1 MGCHPNALPYGR
13 ATAISMFHRAMNID
27 KRKLVQGIVALSAV
41 VVILTL
47 VGLKFIGVL
56 PAVLVCAAGTGLL
69 IFVAIKGRQR
79 RKTEVILG
87 FYVAANEIL
96 DDEEGRRYRFEITA
110 AIKTGQR
117 VVSSMPDPP
126 PLSSFALG
134 ALYHSIGD
142 QNGAVQHLA
151 LAAEEEVLKESP
163 HVAPS
168 RQLRR
173 YVRRLR
179 QIERRPDRWPKINAA
194 IRSLERMHQERGA
207 HLLAQNQGQLKR
219 MVEAYE
225 VGKSQQLAPAPTGGR
240 ISLDRP
246 LRSIKSPRPIS
257 EVLNDV
263 YEEDRKTS

>member
-1 MGCHPNALPYGR
+1 
-13 ATAISMFHRAMNID
+13 MNID
-27 KRKLVQGIVALSAV
+27 KRKLVQRIVALSLFVA
-41 VVILTL
+41 IL
-47 VGLKFIGVL
+47 VAAGLKFIGVTS
-56 PAVLVCAAGTGLL
+56 AVVVCVVGSGLMV
-69 IFVAIKGRQR
+69 FAAIKGRQR

-96 DDEEGRRYRFEITA
+96 EDAERRRYHFEIA
-110 AIKTGQR
+110 EAIKTGEK

-151 LAAEEEVLKESP
+151 LAAEEELLKESP
-163 HVAPS
+163 HIAPS

-179 QIERRPDRWPKINAA
+179 QIERRPERWPKVNAA
-194 IRSLERMHQERGA
+194 IRSLERMHRERAA
-207 HLLAQNQGQLKR
+207 HLLADNQVQLKR
-219 MVEAYE
+219 LVEAYE
-225 VGKSQQLAPAPTGGR
+225 GEKSQQLAPAPTGAR
-240 ISLDRP
+240 ISLERP

-263 YEEDRKTS
+263 YQEDRKTS

>member
-1 MGCHPNALPYGR
+1 
-13 ATAISMFHRAMNID
+13 MNTN
-27 KRKLVQGIVALSAV
+27 RKKLIQRIVAVNVLAAIVAV
-41 VVILTL
+41 LA
-47 VGLKFIGVL
+47 LKFIGIL
-56 PAVLVCAAGTGLL
+56 PVVLVCAFGVGSLV
-69 IFVAIKGRQR
+69 FVSIKGRQR

-87 FYVAANEIL
+87 FYVTANEIL
-96 DDEEGRRYRFEITA
+96 DDEERRRYRFEIA
-110 AIKTGQR
+110 EAIKTGEK

-134 ALYHSIGD
+134 ALYHSIGN

-151 LAAEEEVLKESP
+151 LSAEEEVLKESP
-163 HVAPS
+163 HIAPS

-179 QIERRPDRWPKINAA
+179 QIERRPERWPKFNAA
-194 IRSLERMHQERGA
+194 IRNLERMHREKAAQ
-207 HLLAQNQGQLKR
+207 LLAQNQVQLKT

-225 VGKSQQLAPAPTGGR
+225 IGKSLQPAPAPTGNR

-263 YEEDRKTS
+263 YQEDRTTS

>member
-1 MGCHPNALPYGR
+1 
-13 ATAISMFHRAMNID
+13 MNID
-27 KRKLVQGIVALSAV
+27 KRKLVQRIVAAVAV
-41 VVILTL
+41 VAILTVL
-47 VGLKFIGVL
+47 GLKFVGLV
-56 PAVLVCAAGTGLL
+56 PAVLVCVAGAGLL
-69 IFVAIKGRQR
+69 VFGFIKGRQR
-79 RKTEVILG
+79 RKTDVIFD
-87 FYVAANEIL
+87 FYVSANEIL
-96 DDEEGRRYRFEITA
+96 GDEERRRYRFEIA
-110 AIKTGQR
+110 EAIKVGEK

-134 ALYHSIGD
+134 ALYHSIGN

-179 QIERRPDRWPKINAA
+179 QLERRPDRWAKINAA
-194 IRSLERMHQERGA
+194 IRNLERMHTERAA
-207 HLLAQNQGQLKR
+207 HLLAQNQVQLKR
-219 MVEAYE
+219 LVEAYE
-225 VGKSQQLAPAPTGGR
+225 VGKAQQLAPAPTGDR
-240 ISLDRP
+240 ISPDRP

-263 YEEDRKTS
+263 YQEERKTS

>member
-1 MGCHPNALPYGR
+1 
-13 ATAISMFHRAMNID
+13 MNID
-27 KRKLVQGIVALSAV
+27 KRKLVQRIVGLGLFVAILV
-41 VVILTL
+41 VA
-47 VGLKFIGVL
+47 GLKFVGIASVFI
-56 PAVLVCAAGTGLL
+56 VCVVGGGLL
-69 IFVAIKGRQR
+69 MFVVIKGRQR
-79 RKTEVILG
+79 RKTEGILG

-96 DDEEGRRYRFEITA
+96 VDEERRRYRFEIA
-110 AIKTGQR
+110 EAIKTGER

-142 QNGAVQHLA
+142 QNGAVQNLA
-151 LAAEEEVLKESP
+151 LAAEEELLKESP

-179 QIERRPDRWPKINAA
+179 QIERRPERWPKVNAA
-194 IRSLERMHQERGA
+194 IRNLERMHRERGA
-207 HLLAQNQGQLKR
+207 HLLADNQVQLKR
-219 MVEAYE
+219 LVEAYE
-225 VGKSQQLAPAPTGGR
+225 GEKSQQLAPAPTGVR
-240 ISLDRP
+240 ISPERT

-263 YEEDRKTS
+263 YQEDRKTS

>member
-1 MGCHPNALPYGR
+1 VSAL
-13 ATAISMFHRAMNID
+13 A
-27 KRKLVQGIVALSAV
+27 AV
-41 VVILTL
+41 VAVIA
-47 VGLKFIGVL
+47 VIAFQFVGVL
-56 PAVLVCAAGTGLL
+56 PLLLVCAFGVGSLV
-69 IFVAIKGRQR
+69 FVSIKGRQR

-96 DDEEGRRYRFEITA
+96 DDEEQRRYRFEIA
-110 AIKTGQR
+110 EAIKTGEK

-134 ALYHSIGD
+134 ALYHSIGN

-179 QIERRPDRWPKINAA
+179 QIERRPERWPKFNAA
-194 IRSLERMHQERGA
+194 IRNLERMHREKAAQ
-207 HLLAQNQGQLKR
+207 LLAQNQVQLKT

-225 VGKSQQLAPAPTGGR
+225 IGKSLQLAPAPTGNR

-263 YEEDRKTS
+263 YQEEQKTS

>member
-1 MGCHPNALPYGR
+1 
-13 ATAISMFHRAMNID
+13 MNID
-27 KRKLVQGIVALSAV
+27 KRKLIQRIVALSALVALLTV
-41 VVILTL
+41 VA
-47 VGLKFIGVL
+47 LKFVGVL
-56 PAVLVCAAGTGLL
+56 LVVLVCAVGAGLL
-69 IFVAIKGRQR
+69 VFVAIKGRHR
-79 RKTEVILG
+79 RKTEVIFG

-96 DDEEGRRYRFEITA
+96 DDEDRNRYRFEIA
-110 AIKTGQR
+110 EAIKTGEK

-151 LAAEEEVLKESP
+151 LAAEEEILKESP
-163 HVAPS
+163 HLAPS
-168 RQLRR
+168 RHLRR

-179 QIERRPDRWPKINAA
+179 QIERRPKRWPKVNAA
-194 IRSLERMHQERGA
+194 IRSLERMHRERGA
-207 HLLAQNQGQLKR
+207 HLLAENQVQLKR

-225 VGKSQQLAPAPTGGR
+225 VGKSQQLSPAPTGDR
-240 ISLDRP
+240 ISMDRP

-263 YEEDRKTS
+263 YQEDRKTS

>member
-1 MGCHPNALPYGR
+1 MEL
-13 ATAISMFHRAMNID
+13 D
-27 KRKLVQGIVALSAV
+27 KRKVVQKIAAAIVLVA
-41 VVILTL
+41 ILTPL
-47 VGLKFIGVL
+47 ALKFVGLF
-56 PAVLVCAAGTGLL
+56 PAVLVCVAGAGLL
-69 IFVAIKGRQR
+69 AFVLVKARQR
-79 RKTEVILG
+79 RKTEVIFG
-87 FYVAANEIL
+87 FYVSANEIL
-96 DDEEGRRYRFEITA
+96 GDEQPRRYRFEIA
-110 AIKTGQR
+110 EAIKVGEK

-134 ALYHSIGD
+134 ALYHSVGN

-173 YVRRLR
+173 YVKRLR
-179 QIERRPDRWPKINAA
+179 QIERRPERWAKINAA
-194 IRSLERMHQERGA
+194 IGNLERMHAEKAA
-207 HLLAQNQGQLKR
+207 HLLAQNQVQLKR
-219 MVEAYE
+219 LVEAYE
-225 VGKSQQLAPAPTGGR
+225 VGKSQQLPPAPTGDR

-263 YEEDRKTS
+263 YQEERKTS

>member
-1 MGCHPNALPYGR
+1 MNTNRKKLAQRAGAL
-13 ATAISMFHRAMNID
+13 
-27 KRKLVQGIVALSAV
+27 LAV
-41 VVILTL
+41 VAILTV
-47 VGLKFIGVL
+47 VGLKFVGFL
-56 PAVLVCAAGTGLL
+56 PVVLVCALGAGLL
-69 IFVAIKGRQR
+69 VFVAIKGRQR

-96 DDEEGRRYRFEITA
+96 DDEERRRYRFEIA
-110 AIKTGQR
+110 EAIKTGER
-117 VVSSMPDPP
+117 VINSMPDPP

-168 RQLRR
+168 RHLRR

-179 QIERRPDRWPKINAA
+179 QIERRPERWPKVNAA
-194 IRSLERMHQERGA
+194 IRSLERMHRERGA
-207 HLLAQNQGQLKR
+207 HLLAQNQVQLKR

-225 VGKSQQLAPAPTGGR
+225 VEKSQEVAPAPTGDR
-240 ISLDRP
+240 ISRDRP

-263 YEEDRKTS
+263 YQEDRKTS